1 MINRRSLRVKVLQ
14 LLFSYY
20 NQVVYKEDK
29 KKLQL
34 EISKQLHQS
43 ILDIEKS
50 YFEIISLLIVLKNIN
65 EEKKQIAKK
74 ELIKKSTSRFNLS
87 GNRIINF
94 LEKNTQIID
103 GLIKHKNGWNTKTEK
118 IRNWYNV
125 LLQEEFYK
133 NYVTIEKPKFEEDF
147 DFLQNLIVKFLFKNN
162 DIQKS
167 FEEEN
172 IFWNEDFLII
182 KSMIKKTLKTLN
194 SSNFNTFATASL
206 SEDIKDDIKF
216 ACSLFDC
223 VIDNSTEYDGHI
235 SKYAKNWDIE
245 RLSLMDRTIL
255 RMGIGEMVNFSN
267 IPVKV
272 SINECIDIAKN
283 YSSPKSGKF
292 INGLLDVISLNL
304 LKEKK
309 IIKTGKGLI
318 DNK

>member
-43 ILDIEKS
+43 ILDIEKH
-50 YFEIISLLIVLKNIN
+50 YFEVISLLIVLKNIN

-74 ELIKKSTSRFNLS
+74 ELIKKSKSRFNLS

-245 RLSLMDRTIL
+245 RISLMDRTIL

-283 YSSPKSGKF
+283 YSSPKSSKF

>member
-34 EISKQLHQS
+34 EISNQLHQS
-43 ILDIEKS
+43 IIDIEKP

-74 ELIKKSTSRFNLS
+74 ELIKKSTSRLNLS
-87 GNRIINF
+87 DNRIINF
-94 LEKNTQIID
+94 LEKNNQIID

-147 DFLQNLIVKFLFKNN
+147 DFFQNLILKFLFKNN

-172 IFWNEDFLII
+172 IFWNEDFLIV

-194 SSNFNTFATASL
+194 SSNFNTFAIASL
-206 SEDIKDDIKF
+206 SDDIKDDVKF

-272 SINECIDIAKN
+272 SINEYIDITKN

>member
-29 KKLQL
+29 KRLQL
-34 EISKQLHQS
+34 EISKQLNQS
-43 ILDIEKS
+43 ILDIERF
-50 YFEIISLLIVLKNIN
+50 YYDAISLLIVIKNIN
-65 EEKKQIAKK
+65 EEKKEIAKN
-74 ELIKKSTSRFNLS
+74 ELIKKSASRFNLS
-87 GNRIINF
+87 NNTIINF
-94 LEKNTQIID
+94 LETNSLVID
-103 GLIKHKNGWNTKTEK
+103 GLIKYKNGWDTKTEK

-125 LLQEEFYK
+125 LVQEEFYR
-133 NYVTIEKPKFEEDF
+133 NYIKIQEPSFDQDF
-147 DFLQNLIVKFLFKNN
+147 DFLQNLILQFLFKND

-172 IFWNEDFLII
+172 IFWNEDFLIV
-182 KSMIKKTLKTLN
+182 KSMLKKTLKTLN
-194 SSNFNTFATASL
+194 SSNFNRFATASL
-206 SEDIKDDIKF
+206 SENIKDDVKF

-223 VIDNSTEYDGHI
+223 VIDNSTEYDEYI
-235 SKYAKNWDIE
+235 YEFAKNWDLE
-245 RLSLMDRTIL
+245 RISLMDRTIL

-272 SINECIDIAKN
+272 SINESIDIAKN

>member
-20 NQVVYKEDK
+20 NQVIHKQDK

-34 EISKQLHQS
+34 EISKQLNKS

-50 YFEIISLLIVLKNIN
+50 YYDIISLLIVFKNIN
-65 EEKKQIAKK
+65 EEKKMISED
-74 ELIKKSTSRFNLS
+74 ELIKKSALRFNLS
-87 GNRIINF
+87 KNSIINF
-94 LEKNTQIID
+94 LETNSTVID
-103 GLIKHKNGWNTKTEK
+103 GLIKHKNDWSTKTEK
-118 IRNWYNV
+118 IRNWYNI
-125 LLQEEFYK
+125 LLQQEFYK
-133 NYVTIEKPKFEEDF
+133 TYISIEQPSFDEDY
-147 DFLQNLIVKFLFKNN
+147 DFLQNLILKFLFKYE

-172 IFWNEDFLII
+172 IFWSEDFLIV

-206 SEDIKDDIKF
+206 SEDIKDDVKF

-223 VIDNSTEYDGHI
+223 VIDNSNEYDEYI
-235 SKYAKNWDIE
+235 SKFAKNWDFDRI
-245 RLSLMDRTIL
+245 SLMDRTIL
-255 RMGIGEMVNFSN
+255 RMGIGEMTNFSN
-267 IPVKV
+267 IPLKV

-283 YSSPKSGKF
+283 YSTPKSGKF

-304 LKEKK
+304 HKEKK

>member
-43 ILDIEKS
+43 ILDIEKP
-50 YFEIISLLIVLKNIN
+50 YFEVISLLIVLKNIN

-87 GNRIINF
+87 DNRIINF

-103 GLIKHKNGWNTKTEK
+103 GLIKHKNEWNTKTEK

-133 NYVTIEKPKFEEDF
+133 NYVAIEKPKFEEDF

-223 VIDNSTEYDGHI
+223 VIDNSNEYDEYI
-235 SKYAKNWDIE
+235 SKFAKNWDFDRI
-245 RLSLMDRTIL
+245 SLMDRTIL
-255 RMGIGEMVNFSN
+255 RMGIGEMTNFSN
-267 IPVKV
+267 IPLKV

-283 YSSPKSGKF
+283 YSTPKSGKF

-304 LKEKK
+304 LKEDK

>member
-43 ILDIEKS
+43 ILDLEKF
-50 YFEIISLLIVLKNIN
+50 YFEIISLLIILKNIN

-87 GNRIINF
+87 DNRIINF
-94 LEKNTQIID
+94 LEKNNQIID

-147 DFLQNLIVKFLFKNN
+147 DFFQNLILKFLFKNN

-194 SSNFNTFATASL
+194 SSNFNTFAIASL
-206 SEDIKDDIKF
+206 SDDIKDDVKF

-223 VIDNSTEYDGHI
+223 VINNSIEYDGHI

-255 RMGIGEMVNFSN
+255 IMGIGEMVNFSN

-272 SINECIDIAKN
+272 SINEYIDIAKN

>member
-20 NQVVYKEDK
+20 SQAVLKEDK
-29 KKLQL
+29 KKLHL
-34 EISKQLHQS
+34 EISKQLNQS

-65 EEKKQIAKK
+65 EEKKEIANK

-87 GNRIINF
+87 DNRIINF

-133 NYVTIEKPKFEEDF
+133 NYIKIEKPTFEEDF
-147 DFLQNLIVKFLFKNN
+147 DFLQNLTVKFLFKDN

-172 IFWNEDFLII
+172 IFWNEDFLIV

-206 SEDIKDDIKF
+206 SEDIKEDVKF

-223 VIDNSTEYDGHI
+223 VIDNSTEYDDHI
-235 SKYAKNWDIE
+235 SIFAKNWHLE
-245 RLSLMDRTIL
+245 RISLMDRTIL

>member
-87 GNRIINF
+87 ENRIINF
-94 LEKNTQIID
+94 FEKNTQIVD

-206 SEDIKDDIKF
+206 SEDIKDDVKF

>member
-43 ILDIEKS
+43 ILDIEKP
-50 YFEIISLLIVLKNIN
+50 YFEVISLLIVLKNIN

-87 GNRIINF
+87 ENRIINF

-118 IRNWYNV
+118 IRNWYNI
-125 LLQEEFYK
+125 LLQEELYK
-133 NYVTIEKPKFEEDF
+133 NYVTIEKPKFQEDF
-147 DFLQNLIVKFLFKNN
+147 DFLQNLIVKFLFKNK

-235 SKYAKNWDIE
+235 SKYSKNWDIE
-245 RLSLMDRTIL
+245 RLSLMDRIIL

-272 SINECIDIAKN
+272 SINEFIDIAKN

>member
-43 ILDIEKS
+43 ILDIEKP
-50 YFEIISLLIVLKNIN
+50 YFEVISLLIVLKNIN

-87 GNRIINF
+87 ENRIINF

>member
-50 YFEIISLLIVLKNIN
+50 YFEVISLLIVLKNIN

-87 GNRIINF
+87 DNRIINF

-245 RLSLMDRTIL
+245 RISLMDRTIL

>member
-29 KKLQL
+29 KNLQL

-43 ILDIEKS
+43 ILDIEKP
-50 YFEIISLLIVLKNIN
+50 YFEVISLLIVLKNIN

-206 SEDIKDDIKF
+206 SEDIKDDVKF

-245 RLSLMDRTIL
+245 RISLMDRTIL

>member
-20 NQVVYKEDK
+20 NQVIHKQDK

-34 EISKQLHQS
+34 EISKQLNKS

-50 YFEIISLLIVLKNIN
+50 YYDIISLLIVFKNIN
-65 EEKKQIAKK
+65 EEKKMIAED
-74 ELIKKSTSRFNLS
+74 ELIKKSALRFNLS
-87 GNRIINF
+87 KNIIINF
-94 LEKNTQIID
+94 LETNSTVID
-103 GLIKHKNGWNTKTEK
+103 GLIKHKNGWSTKTEK
-118 IRNWYNV
+118 IRNWYNI
-125 LLQEEFYK
+125 LLQQEFYK
-133 NYVTIEKPKFEEDF
+133 IYISIEQPSFDEDYN
-147 DFLQNLIVKFLFKNN
+147 FLQNLILKFLFKYE

-172 IFWNEDFLII
+172 IFWSEDFLIV

-206 SEDIKDDIKF
+206 SEDIKDDVKF

-223 VIDNSTEYDGHI
+223 VIDNSNEYDEYI
-235 SKYAKNWDIE
+235 SKFAKNWDFDRI
-245 RLSLMDRTIL
+245 SLMDRTIL
-255 RMGIGEMVNFSN
+255 RMGIGEMTNFSN
-267 IPVKV
+267 IPLKV

-283 YSSPKSGKF
+283 YSTPKSGKF

-304 LKEKK
+304 LKEDK

>member
-43 ILDIEKS
+43 ILDIEKP

-87 GNRIINF
+87 ENRIINF

-206 SEDIKDDIKF
+206 SEDIKDDVKF

>member
-20 NQVVYKEDK
+20 NQVVYKEDN

-43 ILDIEKS
+43 ILDIEKP
-50 YFEIISLLIVLKNIN
+50 YFEVISLLIVLKNIN

-74 ELIKKSTSRFNLS
+74 ELIKKSMSRFNLS
-87 GNRIINF
+87 DNRIINF
-94 LEKNTQIID
+94 LEKNTHIID

-206 SEDIKDDIKF
+206 SEDIKDDVKF

-245 RLSLMDRTIL
+245 RISLMDRTIL

>member
-87 GNRIINF
+87 ENRIINF
-94 LEKNTQIID
+94 FEKNTQIVD

-206 SEDIKDDIKF
+206 SEDIKDDVKF

-223 VIDNSTEYDGHI
+223 VINNSSEYDGHI

>member
-43 ILDIEKS
+43 ILDIEKP
-50 YFEIISLLIVLKNIN
+50 YFEVISLLIVLKNIN

-87 GNRIINF
+87 ENRIINF

-103 GLIKHKNGWNTKTEK
+103 GLIKHKNRWNTKTEK
-118 IRNWYNV
+118 IRNWYNI
-125 LLQEEFYK
+125 LLQEELYK
-133 NYVTIEKPKFEEDF
+133 NYVTIEKPKFQEDF
-147 DFLQNLIVKFLFKNN
+147 DFLQNLIVKFLFKNK

-206 SEDIKDDIKF
+206 SEDIKDDVKF

-235 SKYAKNWDIE
+235 SKYSKNWDIE
-245 RLSLMDRTIL
+245 RLSLMDRIIL

>member
-43 ILDIEKS
+43 ILDIEKP
-50 YFEIISLLIVLKNIN
+50 YFEVISLLIVLKNIN

-87 GNRIINF
+87 DNRIINF
-94 LEKNTQIID
+94 LEKNTQIIN

-245 RLSLMDRTIL
+245 RISLMDRTIL

>member
-43 ILDIEKS
+43 ILDIEKP

-87 GNRIINF
+87 ENRIINF
-94 LEKNTQIID
+94 LEKNNQIVD

-206 SEDIKDDIKF
+206 SEDIKDDVKF

-223 VIDNSTEYDGHI
+223 VIENSTEYDGHI

>member
-43 ILDIEKS
+43 ILDIEKP
-50 YFEIISLLIVLKNIN
+50 YFEVISLLIVLKNIN

-87 GNRIINF
+87 GNKIINF

-133 NYVTIEKPKFEEDF
+133 NYVIIENPKFEEDF

-245 RLSLMDRTIL
+245 RISLMDRTIL

>member
-1 MINRRSLRVKVLQ
+1 MINRRSLRIKVLQ
-14 LLFSYY
+14 LLFSYF
-20 NQVVYKEDK
+20 NLIIQKEDK
-29 KKLQL
+29 NNLQL
-34 EISKQLHQS
+34 EISKQLNKS
-43 ILDIEKS
+43 IIDIEKY
-50 YFEIISLLIVLKNIN
+50 YFDIILLSITLKNIN
-65 EEKKQIAKK
+65 QEKKEIAKN
-74 ELIKKSTSRFNLS
+74 ELIKKSVTRFNLS
-87 GNRIINF
+87 NNTVINF
-94 LEKNTQIID
+94 LEKNSEIID
-103 GLIKHKNGWNTKTEK
+103 GLIKHKNSFNIKSEE
-118 IRNWYNV
+118 IRNWYNA
-125 LLQEEFYK
+125 LLNEEFYK
-133 NYVTIEKPKFEEDF
+133 SYVSLDNPTFDQEYEFFQNLILKFLLKNEDITKFFEED
-147 DFLQNLIVKFLFKNN
+147 
-162 DIQKS
+162 
-167 FEEEN
+167 N
-172 IFWNEDFLII
+172 IFWNEDVLIV

-245 RLSLMDRTIL
+245 RISLMDRTIL

>member
-43 ILDIEKS
+43 ILDIEKP
-50 YFEIISLLIVLKNIN
+50 YFEVISLLIVLKYIN

-87 GNRIINF
+87 DNRIINF

-133 NYVTIEKPKFEEDF
+133 NYVTIEKPKLEEDF

-223 VIDNSTEYDGHI
+223 VIDNSTEYDAHI

-245 RLSLMDRTIL
+245 RISLMDRTIL

>member
-87 GNRIINF
+87 ENRIINF
-94 LEKNTQIID
+94 FEKNTQIVD

-194 SSNFNTFATASL
+194 SSNFNTFAIASL
-206 SEDIKDDIKF
+206 SEDIKDDVKF

>member
-43 ILDIEKS
+43 ILDIEKP
-50 YFEIISLLIVLKNIN
+50 YFEVISLLIVLKNIN

-133 NYVTIEKPKFEEDF
+133 NYVTIEIPKFEEDF

-245 RLSLMDRTIL
+245 RISLMDRTIL

>member
-20 NQVVYKEDK
+20 NQVVYKEDN

-43 ILDIEKS
+43 ILDIEKP
-50 YFEIISLLIVLKNIN
+50 YFEVISLLIVLKNIN

-87 GNRIINF
+87 DNRIINF

-245 RLSLMDRTIL
+245 RISLMDRTIL

>member
-43 ILDIEKS
+43 ILDIEKP
-50 YFEIISLLIVLKNIN
+50 YFEVISLLIVLKNIN

-206 SEDIKDDIKF
+206 SEDIKDDVKF

>member
-43 ILDIEKS
+43 ILDIEKP
-50 YFEIISLLIVLKNIN
+50 YFEVISLLIVLKNIN

-235 SKYAKNWDIE
+235 SKYAKNWDID
-245 RLSLMDRTIL
+245 RISLMDRTIL